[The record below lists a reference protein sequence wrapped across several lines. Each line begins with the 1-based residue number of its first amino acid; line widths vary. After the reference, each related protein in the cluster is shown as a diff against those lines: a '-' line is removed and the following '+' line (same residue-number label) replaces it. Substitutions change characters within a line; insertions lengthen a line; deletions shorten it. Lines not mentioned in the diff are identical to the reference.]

1 MLQRGTPGHAGES
14 VALAAGAKA
23 GAGFA
28 GMCHAAVPC
37 LGTEPALVSC
47 CLSVLGDREL
57 ARSLCMKP
65 VCAQMCF
72 PSPLVLEMGVC
83 LSVCP
88 LLIHTPSCLH
98 PRQGWLWTWGR
109 SPCRWVLQSPSA
121 PSWCPVGTAK
131 GFTHQ
136 PGAGAGT
143 CVSTLEEEGTGGP
156 MSALLAKGGGSHL
169 CPGGLEPLYRV
180 LSPVWRGGQ
189 AQSCIPF

>member
-1 MLQRGTPGHAGES
+1 MLQRGTPGDAGES

-72 PSPLVLEMGVC
+72 LSPLVLEMGVC
-83 LSVCP
+83 LSVCLSSP
-88 LLIHTPSCLH
+88 NPHTELSSPKARLALDMGTFSLSMGVAEPISSILVRRRDSQGLH
-98 PRQGWLWTWGR
+98 SPTGSRSRHLRVHPGRRRNRRTHECFVSQGWGVPSLPWG
-109 SPCRWVLQSPSA
+109 A
-121 PSWCPVGTAK
+121 
-131 GFTHQ
+131 
-136 PGAGAGT
+136 
-143 CVSTLEEEGTGGP
+143 
-156 MSALLAKGGGSHL
+156 
-169 CPGGLEPLYRV
+169 
-180 LSPVWRGGQ
+180 
-189 AQSCIPF
+189 